1 MTEAI
6 LRTEHLGISFGA
18 HRAVNDVSLEIEK
31 GKFTTILG
39 PNGAGK
45 TTFFNLVSGLLPP
58 TTGKVFFKGNDV
70 TELSS
75 IKRVGIGMGRSF
87 QLTNVFSTL
96 TAYENIRLAAQSHC
110 KVGYR
115 IFADHRSFKEVNAI
129 AEEVLERVLLQDHR
143 NFPAAKL
150 THGEQ
155 RKLELGMVLAL
166 EPEVLLLDEPTAG
179 MAIEEVP
186 MMIDI
191 LKRTYSTGTTILL
204 IEHKMDLVKMLS
216 DRLVILVN
224 GAVIADGDPEEVSK
238 NPDVLAAYLG
248 GGMLD
253 EFAIKN

>member
-1 MTEAI
+1 MTDVI

-18 HRAVNDVSLEIEK
+18 HRAVNDVSLEIER

-58 TTGKVFFKGNDV
+58 TTGRIFFKDTDV
-70 TELSS
+70 TDLSP
-75 IKRVGIGMGRSF
+75 IKRVKIGMGRSF
-87 QLTNVFSTL
+87 QLTNVFPTL
-96 TAYENIRLAAQSHC
+96 TAYENIRLAAQSHRN
-110 KVGYR
+110 VGYR
-115 IFADHRSFKEVNAI
+115 IMSDHRAFKEVNEL

-143 NFPAAKL
+143 DFPASRL

-191 LKRTYSTGTTILL
+191 LRQTYATGATIVL

-216 DRLVILVN
+216 DRLIILVN
-224 GAVIADGDPEEVSK
+224 GSVLADGDPEAVSR
-238 NPDVLAAYLG
+238 NPEVLAAYLG

-253 EFAIKN
+253 EFALKN